1 MVGGRGP
8 SWNATGRSSCRRS
21 LAPKTGRRESRSSQ
35 RVRAAGMARP
45 AEDARAAS
53 MRPPTGTS
61 WRGWVGSPGRRS
73 VRCRCGGRS
82 PNTVADIGPGPRT
95 HHASASCAARV
106 SKRASVSLPS
116 RSSESARRAE
126 PGSGRC
132 APPMRRMR
140 RGWTRRVPSRRS
152 CLPRT
157 PSTSCRRRRCVRSTL
172 EERSSSMPRGGGSW
186 RRPLRPWCSSPAPV
200 YLNGP
205 RQSSERTSAAAGSE
219 RAGAGLAPPT
229 AKAARAERRL
239 APNDPE
245 REVVV
250 HQDAE
255 RRADPPAEL
264 TSTPGLRGS
273 IVRDA
278 PLTCSSA
285 LAAMNHT
292 SPTTTSAEPIK
303 SHGHGLH

>member
-1 MVGGRGP
+1 MVGGLGP

-21 LAPKTGRRESRSSQ
+21 LAPKTGRRESRSLQ
-35 RVRAAGMARP
+35 GVRAAGMARP

-82 PNTVADIGPGPRT
+82 PNTVADIGPGLRT

-132 APPMRRMR
+132 ALAMRRMR
-140 RGWTRRVPSRRS
+140 RGWTRRAPSRRS

-157 PSTSCRRRRCVRSTL
+157 PSTSCRRRRCVRSARGTL
-172 EERSSSMPRGGGSW
+172 VLDAAGAVARGGDPCGRGA
-186 RRPLRPWCSSPAPV
+186 RRRRRAPERALEVLRRNLYS
-200 YLNGP
+200 GG
-205 RQSSERTSAAAGSE
+205 RK

-255 RRADPPAEL
+255 RCADPPAEL

-278 PLTCSSA
+278 PLTCSSGA
-285 LAAMNHT
+285 CRD
-292 SPTTTSAEPIK
+292 EPHE
-303 SHGHGLH
+303 SDDHER